1 MPDDHSGDLSWL
13 TDWVTDQRARTP
25 AEPLIDPWAGD
36 SDEAPP
42 GTHPASQPS
51 DPDVAPKAGRDAE
64 NTPPDSDSATDH
76 DPAGPELHQM
86 LSPAFDIGQNL
97 DAESRTRSRR
107 RPGSAEGRGAP
118 YAA

>member
-25 AEPLIDPWAGD
+25 AEPLIDPGAGD

-64 NTPPDSDSATDH
+64 NNIAPTPPTSPSDRSHSQPPPEPAAQGGVTEQSDSA
-76 DPAGPELHQM
+76 GKV
-86 LSPAFDIGQNL
+86 
-97 DAESRTRSRR
+97 
-107 RPGSAEGRGAP
+107 
-118 YAA
+118 